1 MKTRHPRQKNAQNEK
16 PERNSKGFDMKKS
29 KFWILLLAAI
39 LFGLALAFIIFK
51 TVIITES
58 YSIDMHVTI
67 GNATGVNVATDAIYF
82 GTIKPGNSVT
92 KIITI
97 QNSEQRH
104 KVVIKTSAEF
114 SEWIHYEPILF
125 MEPKEKKEMQL
136 TASIPKNA
144 EYGTYHGKLKVNFY
158 RW

>member
-1 MKTRHPRQKNAQNEK
+1 MN
-16 PERNSKGFDMKKS
+16 KS
-29 KFWILLLAAI
+29 RFWILLLAAI
-39 LFGLALAFIIFK
+39 LFGLVLAFIIFK

-67 GNATGVNVATDAIYF
+67 DNATGVNVATDAIYF

-97 QNSEQRH
+97 ENSEQRH
-104 KVVIKTSAEF
+104 KVIIKTPAKF
-114 SEWIHYEPILF
+114 SEWLHYEHFLF
-125 MEPKEKKEMQL
+125 MEPEEKKEIEL
-136 TASIPKNA
+136 TVAIPKDA

-158 RW
+158 RWQ